1 VPAPKNVYS
10 TARFQAEVG
19 QQKEATRQLG
29 SLALVT
35 TGQIGG
41 SKYVEMLQASVKDG
55 NFAIASSEP
64 PTSMEIS
71 QEMPMV
77 SCPSIVPRPTPMKRS
92 KFFFN
97 AAACALSRQVLGGTM
112 PRSDP
117 CQQPSTSNW
126 VVVTHIDPK
135 SSKTSRNHL
144 KSAQKSSKT
153 SKKII
158 QTSHIY
164 RGFPSPHRCLI
175 SALEDEVGHRPR
187 RGGVP
192 VGDQRFG
199 VEATPQT
206 ETTKDETD
214 QEGGE

>member
-1 VPAPKNVYS
+1 MGLQWDKPS
-10 TARFQAEVG
+10 TNWCRI
-19 QQKEATRQLG
+19 
-29 SLALVT
+29 SS
-35 TGQIGG
+35 IHSM
-41 SKYVEMLQASVKDG
+41 SKCCRHQSRMAISC

-77 SCPSIVPRPTPMKRS
+77 SCPNIVPRPTPMKRS

-112 PRSDP
+112 TRSDP

-144 KSAQKSSKT
+144 ET
-153 SKKII
+153 RPEII
-158 QTSHIY
+158 QNVQKNHPDI
-164 RGFPSPHRCLI
+164 PHL
-175 SALEDEVGHRPR
+175 
-187 RGGVP
+187 
-192 VGDQRFG
+192 
-199 VEATPQT
+199 
-206 ETTKDETD
+206 
-214 QEGGE
+214 